1 MRGYLQPGKRR
12 LATDL
17 QKAFFTFS
25 RGRRA
30 KLAKA
35 AKTNLIKAHEWA
47 RGGVVAADL
56 AKALDALVKA
66 HVAKKKA
73 S

>member
-1 MRGYLQPGKRR
+1 MRGHTKPGKRR
-12 LATDL
+12 LTTDL
-17 QKAFFTFS
+17 QNAFFTFS

-47 RGGVVAADL
+47 RGAIVSAEL
-56 AKALDALVKA
+56 AKALEAQVKA
-66 HVAKKKA
+66 HVGKKRA
-73 S
+73 A